1 MQTST
6 TITTTIISDNE
17 VIEDLIKW
25 AAIVATLHTKT
36 PMAKLAKKI
45 GCSEKLLS
53 NLKAGYTKEPKFSTG
68 TLLLAIHGRDFP
80 ETHAEMFGDS

>member
-1 MQTST
+1 MKTST
-6 TITTTIISDNE
+6 TICTTIINDNE
-17 VIEDLIKW
+17 ETEDLINW

-36 PMAKLAKKI
+36 PMAKLSKKI